1 MHKKQR
7 TAAAKTKLTPNQFDL
22 EEHLV
27 EEHTISPFTTYIKEI
42 VYGGTDGIITTFA
55 IVAGFAGAQANPTSQ
70 LPLFAILLFGFA
82 NLFADGI
89 SMALGNF
96 MSTRSE
102 QDVYKHAKQQE
113 YQEILHNSEMEK
125 AETLAI
131 LLDKGFTKK
140 QAADLVAIYATNPAY
155 WTDFMMNHEL
165 ELSNPE
171 GDNPLFMALATFF
184 SFLIFGFIPLAPYVL
199 LWGTSDVYYFYLG
212 HRCGTPT
219 TGDHPLASGQT
230 RCLKKYWRSTVV
242 GRCGRRHSVFCW
254 FIFPS
259 VNRTF

>member
-1 MHKKQR
+1 MRQTR
-7 TAAAKTKLTPNQFDL
+7 QVAAGKTTSQPNHFNL
-22 EEHLV
+22 EEHV
-27 EEHTISPFTTYIKEI
+27 AAEHMISPFTTYIKEI

-55 IVAGFAGAQANPTSQ
+55 IVAGFAGAQTNPGSQ

-113 YQEILHNSEMEK
+113 YQEVLHNPSMEK
-125 AETLAI
+125 AETLVI
-131 LLDKGFTKK
+131 LMEKGFTKK
-140 QAADLVAIYATNPAY
+140 QATDLVAIYATNPTY

-171 GDNPLFMALATFF
+171 GDNPLFMALATFL
-184 SFLIFGFIPLAPYVL
+184 SFLVFGFIPLSPYVL
-199 LWGTSDVYYFYLG
+199 LGEQATFAISILATATALLLLGIIRWG
-212 HRCGTPT
+212 
-219 TGDHPLASGQT
+219 
-230 RCLKKYWRSTVV
+230 V
-242 GRCGRRHSVFCW
+242 GRQGALRSIGEVLLLGGAAAVTAYFVGLFFRV
-254 FIFPS
+254 
-259 VNRTF
+259 